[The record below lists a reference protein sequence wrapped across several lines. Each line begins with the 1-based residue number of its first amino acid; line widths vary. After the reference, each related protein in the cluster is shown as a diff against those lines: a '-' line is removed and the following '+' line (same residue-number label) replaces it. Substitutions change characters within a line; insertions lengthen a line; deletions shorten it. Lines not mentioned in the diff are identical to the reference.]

1 MHSVRVATQ
10 RFFVSKALW
19 VGDGVRRA
27 GAAFVQECVFAS
39 AFLALRA
46 FVFQV
51 RSGCIKLE
59 LQNRSR
65 TVSWTSETS
74 SRGVWSMQKLDRFR
88 VLVWCPCH
96 SKKQVEAANMG
107 RGAMK

>member
-65 TVSWTSETS
+65 TVSWPSETS
-74 SRGVWSMQKLDRFR
+74 SRGVWSMAKIRSVQSPEHD
-88 VLVWCPCH
+88 VLVIAK
-96 SKKQVEAANMG
+96 SKLRRQTWDEG
-107 RGAMK
+107 Q

>member
-65 TVSWTSETS
+65 TVSWPSETS
-74 SRGVWSMQKLDRFR
+74 SRGVWSMAKLDRFR
-88 VLVWCPCH
+88 VPSTMSL
-96 SKKQVEAANMG
+96 S
-107 RGAMK
+107 